1 MNMKKILIMA
11 IVTPKCLDTSVSA
24 NDVGYIWKKYYNN
37 GQVKTETPLVNNI
50 PHGIEKWYY
59 ETGELWYE
67 KPCVDGKVHGI
78 EKWYYET
85 GELWYEW
92 PWVND
97 KIHGIYKEY
106 YESGQLKEES
116 RYVLGELIGTNNYD
130 ENGNI
135 IIKK

>member
-67 KPCVDGKVHGI
+67 
-78 EKWYYET
+78 
-85 GELWYEW
+85 W

-116 RYVLGELIGTNNYD
+116 RYVDGVLMGTSNYD
-130 ENGNI
+130 EKGNL
-135 IIKK
+135 IKKK